1 MNLFK
6 QQLHPR
12 WRGELHSK
20 EDEMTKNYSRVDI
33 EGSGGRLSMAD
44 FSIGAIAV
52 VGSIVALKMFLLA
65 FLLVSF

>member
-1 MNLFK
+1 
-6 QQLHPR
+6 
-12 WRGELHSK
+12 
-20 EDEMTKNYSRVDI
+20 MTKNYSRVDI